1 MPVPLYTPR
10 VNNNDDSVRLTAFL
24 VTPGTSVKQGDPVAD
39 VETDKATFT
48 VEADQDGYLLAFC
61 FETGETVAVGSVLA
75 WIGATATEAVPV
87 AAPAPTAAPTGA
99 TTGTPTLKAAILLSQ
114 YGLQARDVPASGER
128 LSAADIETYV
138 SARGLTPTARSLP
151 SAPVAVP
158 QSPPEPGKQIHLSPP
173 ARGMLRTVS
182 WQKSDAVPGYLEIS
196 WDAKPWTEYAAAFQK
211 NRRLMLSPLLSLL
224 AWKLTRAVAARP
236 LANSTIF
243 ADQSWQYDHVNLG
256 FTVQVGA
263 NLVVV
268 VIREAEKL
276 DQAAFVSRLT
286 SLQRGA
292 MRNSLRPEETSG
304 ATIGFSSMARWPVT
318 RHVPVL
324 LPHTAIMLAHTAA
337 TAQNAC
343 LGATYDHRVLNGEDV
358 VDILRT
364 VTLPPAPDSAPDGA

>member
-61 FETGETVAVGSVLA
+61 FEIDETIAVGSVLA
-75 WIGATATEAVPV
+75 WVGATATETIPV
-87 AAPAPTAAPTGA
+87 VSPAAPAGA
-99 TTGTPTLKAAILLSQ
+99 TAGTPTLKAAILLSQ
-114 YGLQARDVPASGER
+114 YALQARDIPASGER
-128 LSAADIETYV
+128 LSAADVETYV
-138 SARGLTPTARSLP
+138 SARGLTPAARS
-151 SAPVAVP
+151 SANTTSSAAP
-158 QSPPEPGKQIHLSPP
+158 QSPSEPGKQIQLTPP

-182 WQKSDAVPGYLEIS
+182 WQKSDAVPGYLELS

-211 NRRLMLSPLLSLL
+211 DHRLMLSPLLSLL
-224 AWKLTRAVAARP
+224 AWKLTRAIAARP

-263 NLVVV
+263 NLMVVV
-268 VIREAEKL
+268 VREAESL
-276 DQAAFVSRLT
+276 DQAAFVNKLT

-337 TAQNAC
+337 TPQNAC

-358 VDILRT
+358 VEILRT
-364 VTLPPAPDSAPDGA
+364 VTAPPAADEAFER